1 MDMSIVTKDWPYDE
15 YEEANNVRKI
25 MGLDGAMKVQVR
37 LRNGVVQWNVEG
49 RPDGREPYGYGTMLE
64 FASDTLAMDVLDE
77 PDPHEP
83 DFIDPALV
91 DELMEE
97 LYGYCKRCR
106 ALFLFG
112 DYRRALDDVCHGLD
126 ILDFVRDQLENPHV
140 AFEYDHY
147 RPSLLANRAQTEM
160 LVHLRADRSR
170 AALEALNQG
179 IDEIED
185 FYFDYELDEELEDCS
200 ERQVLIDLRRSLR
213 EKHNVPLTDREL
225 LHSLKVEQ
233 QIAIRSE
240 NYEMAA
246 RLRDKIN
253 LLEQKIGSAQ

>member
-15 YEEANNVRKI
+15 IEEANNVRKI
-25 MGLDGAMKVQVR
+25 MGLDGTMKVQVR
-37 LRNGVVQWNVEG
+37 LRNGVVQWSVEG
-49 RPDGREPYGYGTMLE
+49 RPDGRQPYGYDTMLE
-64 FASDTLAMDVLDE
+64 FARDTDAMDMSDVPAALEVLD
-77 PDPHEP
+77 PS
-83 DFIDPALV
+83 LV
-91 DELMEE
+91 EDLMEE
-97 LYGYCKRCR
+97 LYDYCKRCR

-112 DYRRALDDVCHGLD
+112 DYRRALEDVSHGLA
-126 ILDFVRDQLENPHV
+126 ILDFVRERVSDPQIV
-140 AFEYDHY
+140 FEYDNY

-160 LVHLRADRSR
+160 LVHLRADRPR
-170 AALEALNQG
+170 RALEALNTG

-185 FYFDYELDEELEDCS
+185 FYIDYELDEEMEDCS

-240 NYEMAA
+240 DYEMAA
-246 RLRDKIN
+246 RLRDKIHV
-253 LLEQKIGSAQ
+253 LEQKIGSAQ

>member
-1 MDMSIVTKDWPYDE
+1 MDMSIIIRDWPYDE

-25 MGLDGAMKVQVR
+25 MGVDGAMKVQVR
-37 LRNGVVQWNVEG
+37 LRNGVVQWSVEG
-49 RPDGREPYGYGTMLE
+49 RPDGTTPYGCDTMLE
-64 FASDTLAMDVLDE
+64 FARDVLNRHLPDISDTFDE
-77 PDPHEP
+77 
-83 DFIDPALV
+83 ALV
-91 DELMEE
+91 EELMAE
-97 LYGYCKRCR
+97 LYDYCKRCR

-112 DYRRALDDVCHGLD
+112 DYRRALEDVSHGLA
-126 ILDFVRDQLENPHV
+126 ILDFVREHVQDPHV
-140 AFEYDHY
+140 IFEYDHY

-160 LVHLRADRSR
+160 LVHLRADRPR
-170 AALEALNQG
+170 DALEALNAG
-179 IDEIED
+179 VDAIDD
-185 FYFDYELDEELEDCS
+185 FSMESELDEELEECS

-240 NYEMAA
+240 DYEMAA

-253 LLEQKIGSAQ
+253 LLEEKIGSAQ

>member
-1 MDMSIVTKDWPYDE
+1 MDMSIITKDWPYDE
-15 YEEANNVRKI
+15 HEEANNVRKI
-25 MGLDGAMKVQVR
+25 MGVDGAMKMQVR
-37 LRNGVVQWNVEG
+37 LRNGVVQWSVEG
-49 RPDGREPYGYGTMLE
+49 RPDGREPYGYETMLE
-64 FASDTLAMDVLDE
+64 FAREALALEMSDVISPEDLLDPNIVE
-77 PDPHEP
+77 
-83 DFIDPALV
+83 
-91 DELMEE
+91 ELMEE
-97 LYGYCKRCR
+97 LYDYCKRCR

-112 DYRRALDDVCHGLD
+112 DYRRALEDVSHGLA
-126 ILDFVRDQLENPHV
+126 ILDFVRERVSDPQIV
-140 AFEYDHY
+140 FEYDNY

-160 LVHLRADRSR
+160 LVHLRADRPR
-170 AALEALNQG
+170 EALHALNEG

-185 FYFDYELDEELEDCS
+185 FYIEYELDQELEDCS

-253 LLEQKIGSAQ
+253 VLEQKIGSAQ